1 MTFQVKVQVDEPA
14 PRRRFPV
21 RKQKRRI
28 MRKGDPSFFY
38 PSFLV
43 LSLLVLASS
52 LKNLRR

>member
-21 RKQKRRI
+21 RKQKRR
-28 MRKGDPSFFY
+28 MVRKGDPSFFY

-52 LKNLRR
+52 LKNLCR